1 MMRLTRFL
9 TTSRATRVAL
19 ASVAG
24 AGALSLVVTSA
35 LALPKP
41 AATRA
46 PTTATAHDETPPPP
60 PEFTEKPD
68 RTTTSRNAHFKFFDA
83 EAGVT
88 FACSLDGAAFEPCNQ
103 VVNFTNLDFDEHCLR
118 VRAVDA
124 AGNQSEPAA
133 TWCWS
138 IVLRG
143 GFPLSGTIPQLFAP
157 GVSHRLDLVIGN
169 PYNFPIQVT
178 AVTITVDEDA
188 ATACEER
195 MNLVVE
201 EPLAG
206 PVDVPRNS
214 TQSLSQLGVA
224 PVDQPLL
231 TMPNLSTNQDSC
243 KGARF
248 SLTYI
253 GEAIKP

>member
-1 MMRLTRFL
+1 MRLTRRL
-9 TTSRATRVAL
+9 TITKATI
-19 ASVAG
+19 ASVTG
-24 AGALSLVVTSA
+24 AGLLSLVVTSA

-41 AATRA
+41 AATGA
-46 PTTATAHDETPPPP
+46 PTTAAAHDETPPPP

-68 RTTTSRNAHFKFFDA
+68 QTTTNRNAQFKIVDA

-88 FACSLDGAAFEPCNQ
+88 FSCSLDGAASEPCNR
-103 VVNFTNLDFDEHCLR
+103 VVNFTNLDFDKHCLR

-124 AGNQSEPAA
+124 AGNQSETAA

-138 IVLRG
+138 IVLHG
-143 GFPLSGTIPQLFAP
+143 GFPVSGTIPQLFAP

-169 PYNFPIQVT
+169 PYNFPIRVT
-178 AVTITVDEDA
+178 AVTITVAEDA
-188 ATACEER
+188 ATPCEER
-195 MNLVVE
+195 VNLIVE

-224 PVDQPLL
+224 SADRPLL
-231 TMPNLSTNQDSC
+231 TMPNLSTNQDAC
-243 KGARF
+243 KGASF
-248 SLTYI
+248 SLTYT